1 MKYRYLKMLFVMIG
15 LLFMGHTS
23 ILVSANAEKLPFVI
37 NQATALSDGGEWV
50 QYGGKWKYKFTDG
63 SFAVN
68 RWVKIS
74 GKYYHFDADGWM
86 QTGWLKDNG
95 YWYFLNKNGEMLTG
109 WIELSQGTYYCDSSG
124 RMLSSCWKETAPPR
138 TIYGRVYKEKGEY
151 WAYFNASGLMT
162 TDSDMPGCS
171 SGLNDLSHY
180 SYAKPVNSIKYYI
193 GTDSS
198 IPTSS
203 FAGGMTLWAQNTEAA
218 FSRTYDSSNA
228 DLFYFND
235 YEFSDSDIRAATAF
249 FDSDFENFR
258 VTRNCDKNW
267 YYCEIFINAKNYSNI
282 GTDTIAHEIGHMFGL
297 SHRVSELNSIM
308 QKFHFV
314 DADNNP
320 VDDMNYEYLSTDDI
334 AVFNH
339 LH

>member
-1 MKYRYLKMLFVMIG
+1 MIG
-15 LLFMGHTS
+15 LLFMTQTS
-23 ILVSANAEKLPFVI
+23 ILVNAYAIEPSSGICYVM
-37 NQATALSDGGEWV
+37 ATADGGEWV
-50 QYGGKWKYKFTDG
+50 QYGGKWKYRYSDG
-63 SFAVN
+63 SYAVN
-68 RWVKIS
+68 RWEKIN

-138 TIYGRVYKEKGEY
+138 PIHEHEYEEKGEY

-162 TDSDMPGCS
+162 TDSDVQGCT

-180 SYAKPVNSIKYYI
+180 TYAKPVNSIKYYI
-193 GTDSS
+193 GTDSI

-203 FAGGMTLWAQNTEAA
+203 ITGGMTLWSQNTKAG

-228 DLFYFND
+228 DLYFLNYLTD
-235 YEFSDSDIRAATAF
+235 PYSQVRAYTAF
-249 FDSDFENFR
+249 FDSNFNHFI
-258 VTRNCDKNW
+258 VSRNCGKDW
-267 YYCEIFINAKNYSNI
+267 YYSCIYINLHYSDSI
-282 GTDTIAHEIGHMFGL
+282 GTDTIAHELGHVFGL
-297 SHRVSELNSIM
+297 SHRVTELNSIM
-308 QKFHFV
+308 QKFHFF
-314 DADNNP
+314 DDNNNP
-320 VDDMNYEYLSTDDI
+320 VDDMNYKYLSSDDI